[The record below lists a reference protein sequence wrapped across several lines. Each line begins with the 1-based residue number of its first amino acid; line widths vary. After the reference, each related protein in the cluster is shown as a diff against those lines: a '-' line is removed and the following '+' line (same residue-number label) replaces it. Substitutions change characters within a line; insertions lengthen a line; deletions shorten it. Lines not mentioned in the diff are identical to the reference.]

1 MVGDPCRR
9 RSGARRRGVRF
20 ASALALSVVAAPLF
34 AAGAPRDAAFA
45 SFRRPALPEELPA
58 RLTTAFAEDRDGF
71 LWMGTQQGLVRFDGT
86 EYRLFTSDPDDP
98 ATLSGSYVRALAVAD
113 DGRLW
118 VGTFAGGLSVY
129 DARTE
134 TFTRYRHDPA
144 DPASLAHDRVEG
156 IAPDRDGR
164 IWIATYDGLDRLD
177 PATGA
182 IEHFR
187 PRPGDPSSLADE
199 RVRGLLVDAAGT
211 LWVGS
216 RDGLQ
221 RRPAGAAGFERVA
234 SEPGRPGSLAG
245 QFVSRLFADR
255 RGRIW
260 IGTNDDGAALLDPG
274 SDELTRFPPPRG
286 ADGRGAAAVPA
297 ARRLSHFWVYGFA
310 EPRPD
315 EIWIATFGAG
325 VDVVDGGTLEI
336 VARLGHDPALPST
349 IAGDRVGALHV
360 DRSGLVWVGSW
371 GQGIARHDPATRAFL
386 HLRHS
391 PSRPD
396 GPSHESVVRP
406 LARRDGTFWLG
417 TNGNGIDVLDGATLA
432 RVGGFRPDPADP
444 RALASGEITCL
455 AEGPDG
461 SVWVAT
467 LDGTLH
473 RLRPGAAGFERTTP
487 ADGLPGGPIRALA
500 FGPDGALWAGAAEGL
515 ARIDPTGAAPIRAFR
530 HRAGDPG
537 SLPGAAVEAIAFTRD
552 GRMWVGTDSGL
563 AAWNPLSGTGI
574 AIRERPG
581 DPGALPDDWVPDLLV
596 ASDGRL
602 WVATAGGAAVLAS
615 WDGRTARFER
625 VAERAGL
632 PPGPVENL
640 VEDAEG
646 RIWLGPRVRFDPRS
660 GTARTFGAAD
670 GVDPG
675 GFFIASHARAVD
687 GRLLFGS
694 PQGVLIVDPARLEPW
709 TFHPPLVATRL
720 VAGGVELAG
729 AARRA
734 EVTLRP
740 PARDLRLDFAAL
752 DWSAPE
758 RSLYRYRLDGLDRDW
773 TATDAAHRTAAYS
786 RLPPGRY
793 VLRVAGT
800 NRAGTWSPHE
810 LALAVT
816 VLPAFHETTAFRA
829 LAAVALALF
838 AWGAHRLR
846 IRRLEARELELEG
859 VVAARTA
866 ELAQRGRELE
876 SKNAELEVAYA
887 RIEEASLTDPLTG
900 LRNRRFLEQAI
911 GADVESALRRPTEG
925 SLVFLLA
932 DLDHFKRVNDEHGH
946 AGGDAVLVEIAALL
960 RATVRA
966 ADHLVRWGGE
976 ELLVVARFV
985 DPAHGAEL
993 AEKLRAAVAA
1003 HRFVL
1008 PDGVTISRTVSI
1020 GFAALPF
1027 AAAEP
1032 RAVGWEGVV
1041 DAADAA
1047 LYAAKRSG
1055 RDGWVGVAPAAGRP
1069 AAAVL
1074 ARLVTDPAAAFAAGD
1089 LEVVTSFPAPAL
1101 TWQST
1106 ETEDT
1111 QRKIR

>member
-1 MVGDPCRR
+1 MAGDRGSG
-9 RSGARRRGVRF
+9 RSARAAALG
-20 ASALALSVVAAPLF
+20 LALVAAPLG

-71 LWMGTQQGLVRFDGT
+71 LWMGTQQGLVRFDGGD
-86 EYRLFTSDPDDP
+86 YRLFTSDPDDP
-98 ATLSGSYVRALAVAD
+98 MTLSGSYVRALAGDAA
-113 DGRLW
+113 GRLW
-118 VGTFAGGLSVY
+118 VGTFAGGLSLF
-129 DARTE
+129 DPATE
-134 TFTRYRHDPA
+134 RFTRYRHDPS

-187 PRPGDPSSLADE
+187 PRAGDPASLADA
-199 RVRGLLVDAAGT
+199 RVRGLLVDDAGT
-211 LWVGS
+211 LWVGT

-221 RRPAGAAGFERVA
+221 RRPPGAAGFERVA
-234 SEPGRPGSLAG
+234 SDPGDPGSLAG

-255 RGRIW
+255 RGRLW

-274 SDELTRFPPPRG
+274 SGELVRFPPPG
-286 ADGRGAAAVPA
+286 SAGDGAAPPPA

-315 EIWIATFGAG
+315 EIWVATFGGG
-325 VDVVDGGTLEI
+325 VDVVDGATLEV
-336 VARLGHDPALPST
+336 VARLRHDPALPST

-360 DRSGLVWVGSW
+360 DRAGLVWVGSW
-371 GQGIARHDPATRAFL
+371 GQGIARHDPATRAFV

-391 PSRPD
+391 PSDPD
-396 GPSHESVVRP
+396 GLSHESVVRP

-432 RVGGFRPDPADP
+432 RVGGFRPDPRDP
-444 RALASGEITCL
+444 RALASSEITCL

-461 SVWVAT
+461 SVWAAT
-467 LDGTLH
+467 LDGALH
-473 RLRPGAAGFERTTP
+473 RLRPGARGFERTTV

-500 FGPDGALWAGAAEGL
+500 FAPDGALWAGAAEGM
-515 ARIDPTGAAPIRAFR
+515 ARLDPSGAAPIRTFR
-530 HRAGDPG
+530 HRPDDPTG
-537 SLPGAAVEAIAFTRD
+537 LPGAAVEAIAFTPD
-552 GRMWVGTDSGL
+552 GAMWVGTDSGL
-563 AAWNPLSGTGI
+563 AAWDPSTGTGT
-574 AIRERPG
+574 AIRERAG
-581 DPGALPDDWVPDLLV
+581 DSAALPDDWIPDLMV

-602 WVATAGGAAVLAS
+602 WVATAGGAAVLAA

-625 VAERAGL
+625 VADRAGIA
-632 PPGPVENL
+632 PGPVENL
-640 VEDAEG
+640 IEDAAG
-646 RIWLGPRVRFDPRS
+646 FVWLGPRVRVDPR
-660 GTARTFGAAD
+660 TWEARNFAAAD

-675 GFFIASHARAVD
+675 GFFIASHARAAD
-687 GRLLFGS
+687 DRLLFGS

-709 TFHPPLVATRL
+709 EFRPALVTTRI
-720 VAGGVELAG
+720 VAGGVEIAG
-729 AARRA
+729 ASRRQ
-734 EVTLRP
+734 EVTLVP
-740 PARDLRLDFAAL
+740 PHRDLRVDFAAL

-758 RSLYRYRLDGLDRDW
+758 RASYRYRLEGLDRDW
-773 TATDAAHRTAAYS
+773 STTDAAHRSAAYS

-793 VLRVAGT
+793 RLRVAAT
-800 NRAGTWSPHE
+800 NRAGRWSPHE
-810 LALAVT
+810 LELAV
-816 VLPAFHETTAFRA
+816 VALPAFHETAGFRA
-829 LAAVALALF
+829 LAVVVLVAL

-846 IRRLEARELELEG
+846 IRRLEARERELEG
-859 VVAARTA
+859 VVAVRTA

-876 SKNAELEVAYA
+876 AKNTELEVAYA

-911 GADVESALRRPTEG
+911 GADVESALRRPEGG
-925 SLVFLLA
+925 SLIFLLA

-946 AGGDAVLVEIAALL
+946 AAGDAVLVQIAGLL
-960 RATVRA
+960 RSTVRA

-985 DPAHGAEL
+985 DRAHGAEL

-1003 HRFVL
+1003 HPFAL
-1008 PDGVTISRTVSI
+1008 PDGVTIARTVSL
-1020 GFAALPF
+1020 GFAPF
-1027 AAAEP
+1027 PFSPGEP
-1032 RAVGWEGVV
+1032 RAVSWEAVV

-1047 LYAAKRSG
+1047 LYAAKHSG
-1055 RDGWVGVAPAAGRP
+1055 RNAWVGVDPAPGRSAAEVAASLATAPGR
-1069 AAAVL
+1069 AAATGAVVI
-1074 ARLVTDPAAAFAAGD
+1074 ASSVPPAD
-1089 LEVVTSFPAPAL
+1089 L
-1101 TWQST
+1101 TWEIEGQ
-1106 ETEDT
+1106 DG
-1111 QRKIR
+1111 

>member
-1 MVGDPCRR
+1 MHGNFR
-9 RSGARRRGVRF
+9 RRRGTRL
-20 ASALALSVVAAPLF
+20 ASALALALVAAPIG
-34 AAGAPRDAAFA
+34 AAGTARDAAFA

-58 RLTTAFAEDRDGF
+58 RLTTAFAEDHDGF
-71 LWMGTQQGLVRFDGT
+71 LWMGTQHGLVRFDGGD
-86 EYRLFTSDPDDP
+86 YRLFTSDPDDP

-129 DARTE
+129 DARSE
-134 TFTRYRHDPA
+134 RFTRYRHDPA

-177 PATGA
+177 PTTGA

-187 PRPGDPSSLADE
+187 PRPGDPASLADA
-199 RVRGLLVDAAGT
+199 RVRGVLVDAAGT

-234 SEPGRPGSLAG
+234 SAPGRPGSLAG

-255 RGRIW
+255 RGRLW
-260 IGTNDDGAALLDPG
+260 IGTNDDGAALLDPDSG
-274 SDELTRFPPPRG
+274 ELVRFPPPAG
-286 ADGRGAAAVPA
+286 PGGGAAAPGAA

-315 EIWIATFGAG
+315 EIWIATFGGG
-325 VDVVDGGTLEI
+325 VDVVDGATLEV
-336 VARLGHDPALPST
+336 VARLRHEPALPST

-360 DRSGLVWVGSW
+360 DRAGLVWVGSW
-371 GQGIARHDPATRAFL
+371 GQGIARHDPATRAFV

-396 GPSHESVVRP
+396 GLTHDSVVRP
-406 LARRDGTFWLG
+406 LARRDGSFWFG
-417 TNGNGIDVLDGATLA
+417 TNGNGIDVFDGTTLA
-432 RVGGFRPDPADP
+432 RVAGFRPDPGDP
-444 RALASGEITCL
+444 RALSSGEITCL

-461 SVWVAT
+461 SVWAAT
-467 LDGTLH
+467 LDGNLH
-473 RLRPGAAGFERTTP
+473 RLRPAAAGFERTTP
-487 ADGLPGGPIRALA
+487 HDGLPGGPIRALA

-515 ARIDPTGAAPIRAFR
+515 ARIDPSGAAPIRTFR
-530 HRAGDPG
+530 HRAGAAG
-537 SLPGAAVEAIAFTRD
+537 SLPGAAVEAIAFTPD
-552 GRMWVGTDSGL
+552 GAMWVGTDSGL
-563 AAWNPLSGTGI
+563 SAWDPLSGTGI
-574 AIRERPG
+574 AIHEREG
-581 DPGALPDDWVPDLLV
+581 DPGALPDDWVPDLAV
-596 ASDGRL
+596 TSDGRL

-615 WDGRTARFER
+615 WDGRDARFER
-625 VAERAGL
+625 VAERTGI

-640 VEDAEG
+640 IEDAEG
-646 RIWLGPRVRFDPRS
+646 RVWLGPHVRVDPRS
-660 GTARTFGAAD
+660 WTAQTYSAAD

-675 GFFIASHARAVD
+675 GSFIASHARAAD

-709 TFHPPLVATRL
+709 TFRPPLVATRL
-720 VAGGVELAG
+720 AAGGVELAG
-729 AARRA
+729 AARRG

-758 RSLYRYRLDGLDRDW
+758 RNLYRYRLDGLDRDW

-829 LAAVALALF
+829 LAAIALALL

-846 IRRLEARELELEG
+846 IRRLEARERELEG

-876 SKNAELEVAYA
+876 AKNAELEVAYA

-900 LRNRRFLEQAI
+900 LANRRFLEQAI
-911 GADVESALRRPTEG
+911 GADVEAALRRPEDG
-925 SLVFLLA
+925 SLIFLLA

-946 AGGDAVLVEIAALL
+946 AGGDAVLVAIAALL
-960 RATVRA
+960 RANVRA

-976 ELLVVARFV
+976 ELLMVARFV
-985 DPAHGAEL
+985 DPARGPEL
-993 AEKLRAAVAA
+993 AEKLRATVAA

-1008 PDGVTISRTVSI
+1008 PSGVSLSRTVSI
-1020 GFAALPF
+1020 GFAAFPF
-1027 AAAEP
+1027 SPSEP
-1032 RAVGWEGVV
+1032 RAAAWEAVV

-1047 LYAAKRSG
+1047 LYAAKRAG
-1055 RDGWVGVAPAAGRP
+1055 RDGWVGVAPAADRP
-1069 AAAVL
+1069 VAAVL
-1074 ARLVTDPAAAFAAGD
+1074 ARLAGDPAAAVAAGD
-1089 LEVVTSFPAPAL
+1089 VEVVTSFPTTAL

-1106 ETEDT
+1106 ETQDT
-1111 QRKIR
+1111 